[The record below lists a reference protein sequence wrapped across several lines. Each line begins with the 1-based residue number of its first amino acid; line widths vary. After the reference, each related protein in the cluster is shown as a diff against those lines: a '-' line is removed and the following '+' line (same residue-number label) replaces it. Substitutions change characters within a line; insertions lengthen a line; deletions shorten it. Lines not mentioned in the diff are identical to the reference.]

1 MWPALLHYGLNL
13 KKNPIKGNKPKKKC
27 PTIFTSAINNANTLT
42 LMFDCIIS
50 ICSPMCASTSIACN
64 DNNNEHT
71 LHL

>member
-13 KKNPIKGNKPKKKC
+13 KKKIPLRETKKKC

-42 LMFDCIIS
+42 LMFNCIFS